1 MNKSPSLYLRNL
13 PRIGQGCRRKSY
25 SGNLILSLNYK
36 NTMSIARSMF
46 WLGKLPLPT
55 ITLSHPPVVG
65 SYRPD
70 KIFGDIPAR
79 LQSFTPASVMHY
91 ANLLF

>member
-1 MNKSPSLYLRNL
+1 MNKIANLQCLTLPGKL

-36 NTMSIARSMF
+36 NTMSIARTMF

-55 ITLSHPPVVG
+55 ITLAHPL
-65 SYRPD
+65 D
-70 KIFGDIPAR
+70 KIFGDIPAQ